1 MERNDVSASNRDLMD
16 RLLASDTY
24 SPVQKVAHIPDPEAA
39 LEQLL
44 HTPGVTQADIEFARD
59 WVVREKERRL
69 TLVRDWMEERHA
81 SNEAQARNVDE
92 RIFAVNQE
100 ANDVKDRVRRH
111 QYGSVREVASELK
124 GLRMELVSLG
134 RLIDS
139 IEQRE
144 QMINAHAADP
154 VGTFNSLYERYPTLA
169 GNLPSLWDALSDHN
183 DARTR
188 PPLRHTSF

>member
-24 SPVQKVAHIPDPEAA
+24 SPVQKVANIPDPDAA

-59 WVVREKERRL
+59 WAVREKERRL
-69 TLVRDWMEERHA
+69 TLVRDWVKERHA
-81 SNEAQARNVDE
+81 SNEAQARDVDE

-100 ANDVKDRVRRH
+100 ANDVKDRVRKH
-111 QYGSVREVASELK
+111 EYSSVRSVASELK
-124 GLRMELVSLG
+124 SLRMELVSLG

-139 IEQRE
+139 LEQRE
-144 QMINAHAADP
+144 QTIHTLASDP
-154 VGTFNSLYERYPTLA
+154 VGTFTDFYRKWPTLA